1 MVRPDLFDCEALT
14 SLPSLEGLVARGVRI
29 GGLDDLKHLQR
40 KRSPMQ
46 RQRVPDNLIQLPH
59 EAREEE
65 GLARVARDGDVTR
78 HPVRH
83 EIAHEL

>member
-1 MVRPDLFDCEALT
+1 
-14 SLPSLEGLVARGVRI
+14 
-29 GGLDDLKHLQR
+29 
-40 KRSPMQ
+40 MQ

>member
-1 MVRPDLFDCEALT
+1 MAVVEERTAQ
-14 SLPSLEGLVARGVRI
+14 VRGVALR
-29 GGLDDLKHLQR
+29 LDDLKHLQR
-40 KRSPMQ
+40 KRSSMDS
-46 RQRVPDNLIQLPH
+46 QRVPDHLIELPH